1 MLSND
6 LLCAVSGTVPYLEG
20 LFHPALPSHSPRS
33 SNSSKMENTDIKSRS
48 IDMTQIE
55 KIEVA
60 EPPDQTIAFTT
71 METRRLLRKLDIAI
85 LPLVSTMY
93 LLSFLDRSNI
103 GNARLAGLEQD
114 LGMTGWDYAVSEL
127 HYPSMVLQFKEL
139 THTHAKR

>member
-1 MLSND
+1 
-6 LLCAVSGTVPYLEG
+6 
-20 LFHPALPSHSPRS
+20 
-33 SNSSKMENTDIKSRS
+33 MENTDIKSRS
-48 IDMTQIE
+48 IDMKQIE

-114 LGMTGWDYAVSEL
+114 LGMTGWDYAVSQL
-127 HYPSMVLQFKEL
+127 YYPRIVLQSKKL
-139 THTHAKR
+139 THTYVKQ